1 VLADVECVF
10 VFLVSYFCNKVI
22 VTFMVGL
29 TDCVRDKM
37 QSRNK
42 GFARST
48 VLSTDSKSTRTAVE
62 STRTL
67 AHDQGE
73 REVLCR
79 TQEIDD

>member
-1 VLADVECVF
+1 
-10 VFLVSYFCNKVI
+10 
-22 VTFMVGL
+22 MVGL

-79 TQEIDD
+79 TQEIDDWMFGNSVDFAVGRYDPHHNG